1 MRLCFSFSIVIL
13 NRHISPTITTNHNAN
28 NNHHQLR
35 HNAKHAT
42 TTSTTPPPFNH
53 LRHYA
58 SLQTPSS
65 TDHATTLSASKRVRE
80 RGVKNRKKPTRV
92 RGFSRLFLRGWC
104 DEKCEAARSRLVDTR
119 CEAVGVEKRPF
130 SGNFSKRLE
139 GRWSPKRGGAKGGA
153 PSYLRRTDAR
163 LALLAIVV
171 HARSLWSLV
180 VSRLWWFRRGVV
192 HLSLGDCGSCSLS
205 LVFGGPLVFGG
216 FAVLWFISL
225 LARGPVV
232 WFLVLWSDPFV
243 GGVGR

>member
-1 MRLCFSFSIVIL
+1 M
-13 NRHISPTITTNHNAN
+13 
-28 NNHHQLR
+28 
-35 HNAKHAT
+35 
-42 TTSTTPPPFNH
+42 
-53 LRHYA
+53 
-58 SLQTPSS
+58 
-65 TDHATTLSASKRVRE
+65 D
-80 RGVKNRKKPTRV
+80 
-92 RGFSRLFLRGWC
+92 
-104 DEKCEAARSRLVDTR
+104 ARR
-119 CEAVGVEKRPF
+119 EAVGVEERPLRD
-130 SGNFSKRLE
+130 FSKSLKE
-139 GRWSPKRGGAKGGA
+139 RWSQKRGGAKGGA

-205 LVFGGPLVFGG
+205 LSLWSLVVFGGPLVFGG